1 MATSAISSLLS
12 SATSMFRGRSDGTP
26 GSKRPNPDAAQDNRD
41 AQPDLELKK
50 LEDWF
55 THRWEEIKTTYLTYH
70 QMIWRSLLFY
80 VGETWLSWS
89 RSNRQWVPMIMEDE
103 YTPTPRISQFA
114 TTVDAI
120 AANFGNVPVIDCV
133 AQEAEGDEQYK
144 RHGVALVAGRL
155 GRDFLTRTGL
165 KSDFRAKGDRP
176 AEAATT
182 FVLTGGLYTELFLVK
197 LPTKTTALG
206 PLDGYT
212 VEVDVVNPLYVLPR
226 PGSTNIGGTNG
237 TSFLFIARRFTLA
250 EIEQRFQVAAD
261 ADNEYVD
268 GYNSTYENQLNYY
281 YTGFNAL
288 TSKNEDSALVAEV
301 FVPPT
306 DKDNAGVREL
316 GTDGMY
322 GVYVNGKMQWSQAWQ
337 FPEWPVTKF
346 DYKRIPTLFFARTPA
361 FELCDLQYEYQ
372 AYESIIKLHSMT
384 NAVSPWVIDENS
396 QVSEITGRADKV
408 IKWRSLGPG
417 SQRPARETA
426 GSLDPGVYATLQRI
440 KAEFANIS
448 GAANV
453 FKGRQEGSVTAGV
466 AISQLRGQAELM
478 FQGPAESWANGW
490 KETTR
495 KAVGLMQKVY
505 TVEQVRAV
513 VGDNQEQAISD
524 FFASD
529 LTVEVE
535 FIATNGGLPRTKDEL
550 REEMMNLFDRG
561 ALDMSQPDVR
571 EHLFELFGETG
582 MMTMFNL
589 DATRARMENKAMR
602 QGLPPTFMPQIE
614 DLSVHYQ
621 IHVEAIKSLDFDR
634 LPQPAK
640 DMMMQHALETQAA
653 QQQAAMAAAAMAT
666 PPKSQVGHSGL
677 AGPGGAAGAG
687 KPSAPTTPPHAQGVQ
702 PIGASQGAPPA

>member
-1 MATSAISSLLS
+1 MSAFSSLID
-12 SATSMFRGRSDGTP
+12 SATSLFRGKSDGTP
-26 GSKRPNPDAAQDNRD
+26 GSKRPNPDSQTDNREE
-41 AQPDLELKK
+41 QPDVELKK

-55 THRWEEIKTTYLTYH
+55 QGRWDEIKTTYLTYH
-70 QMIWRSLLFY
+70 QMIWRCLLFY
-80 VGETWLSWS
+80 VGETWLTWS
-89 RSNRQWVPMIMEDE
+89 RANRQWVPMIMEDD

-114 TTVDAI
+114 TTIDAI
-120 AANFGNVPVIDCV
+120 ASNFGNVPVIDCI
-133 AQEAEGDEQYK
+133 AQDAEGDEQYK

-182 FVLTGGLYTELFLVK
+182 FTLTGGLYTELYLVK
-197 LPTKTTALG
+197 KSPTQTALG
-206 PLDGYT
+206 PMGGYQ
-212 VEVDVVNPLYVLPR
+212 VEVDVVNPLYILPR
-226 PGSTNIGGTNG
+226 PGASNIGGTNG

-250 EIEQRFQVAAD
+250 EIEQRFQVVAAS
-261 ADNEYVD
+261 DNEYVD

-288 TSKNEDSALVAEV
+288 QSKNNDSALVCEI

-306 DKDNAGVREL
+306 DENNAGVKEL

-322 GVYVNGKMQWSQAWQ
+322 GVYVNEKVQWSQPWQ
-337 FPEWPVTKF
+337 YPEWPITKF

-361 FELCDLQYEYQ
+361 FELCDLQTEYQ
-372 AYESIIKLHSMT
+372 EYESIIKLHGMT
-384 NAVSPWVIDENS
+384 NAVSPWVVDENS

-417 SQRPARETA
+417 SQRPTREQA
-426 GSLDPGVYATLQRI
+426 GHLDQGIYATLQRL

-478 FQGPAESWANGW
+478 FSGPAEGWANGW

-495 KAVGLMQKVY
+495 KAVGLMQKVL
-505 TVEQVRAV
+505 TVQQVQAI

-524 FFASD
+524 FFAAD
-529 LTVEVE
+529 LSTEVE

-602 QGLPPTFMPQIE
+602 QALPPTFMPQIE
-614 DLSVHYQ
+614 DLQVHYQ
-621 IHVEAIKSLDFDR
+621 IHIEAIKSLDFDR

-640 DMMMQHALETQAA
+640 DMMMQHALETQQVM
-653 QQQAAMAAAAMAT
+653 QQMAAAAAAAAA
-666 PPKSQVGHSGL
+666 PPGKSEQGHSSL
-677 AGPGGAAGAG
+677 GGSAGAG
-687 KPSAPTTPPHAQGVQ
+687 KPSSPTTPPKAQGVQ